1 MDKNMDRRVRKTRR
15 DIHDALIS
23 LMRTTP
29 YSRIRVSQIAEM
41 ADISRS
47 TFYLH
52 YETKDDLL
60 LSVMDEVI
68 DQYFKAVDDGV
79 SEDGPGPSLVLFS
92 LWKQNLE
99 KMKLI
104 LDAGMEYRIFERL
117 REFNLKRERNRGEH
131 YSLLDDYISTMLDGA
146 SFALLIRWTQDEAS
160 IPVEQMQTLFEGLEI
175 NALFERLHKRLPDFR
190 VE

>member
-15 DIHDALIS
+15 DIHDALIT
-23 LMRTTP
+23 LMRKTP

-68 DQYFKAVDDGV
+68 DQYFKAVDDGA
-79 SEDGPGPSLVLFS
+79 SEKGPGPSLVLFS

-131 YSLLDDYISTMLDGA
+131 YSCSSGC
-146 SFALLIRWTQDEAS
+146 
-160 IPVEQMQTLFEGLEI
+160 
-175 NALFERLHKRLPDFR
+175 RLCK
-190 VE
+190 